1 MHKLLSLIKQIDKT
15 HKGLGAMITMN
26 LICAK
31 AKMCIINVSPA
42 GCGKSVTTD
51 AVTLMLGEQA
61 HKYTSLT
68 LAGLKNISKELNQFN
83 GHITIDD
90 LGSEKRLQAIWKRN
104 IANSH
109 LRCDKARL
117 I

>member
-1 MHKLLSLIKQIDKT
+1 
-15 HKGLGAMITMN
+15 MIAMN

-31 AKMCIINVSPA
+31 AKLCILNVAPA

-51 AVTLMLGEQA
+51 SITLMLGEAA

-68 LAGLKNISKELNQFN
+68 LAGLKNISGELNQFS

-90 LGSEKRLQAIWKRN
+90 LGSEKR
-104 IANSH
+104 SCH
-109 LRCDKARL
+109 
-117 I
+117 

>member
-1 MHKLLSLIKQIDKT
+1 MHKIRKLIKEIDKT
-15 HKGLGAMITMN
+15 HKGLGVMIAMN

-31 AKMCIINVSPA
+31 AKLCILNISPA

-68 LAGLKNISKELNQFN
+68 LAGLKNITEELNQFS

-90 LGSEKRLQAIWKRN
+90 LGSEKRE
-104 IANSH
+104 
-109 LRCDKARL
+109 CV
-117 I
+117 